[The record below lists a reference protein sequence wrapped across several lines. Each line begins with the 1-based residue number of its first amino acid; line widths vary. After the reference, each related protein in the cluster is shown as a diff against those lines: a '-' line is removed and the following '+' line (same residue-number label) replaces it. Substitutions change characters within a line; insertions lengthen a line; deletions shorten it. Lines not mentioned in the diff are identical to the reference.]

1 MKRSLNP
8 MLSIAVLMA
17 MADSA
22 AAPRSDLHYSLTDTR
37 HAGPPTAKTDMYIS
51 DGNIGTIGGGG
62 SSSATTMSIDYS
74 IARVGCIDCKPLGL
88 ANTAG
93 AAGLGIA
100 SS

>member
-8 MLSIAVLMA
+8 MLSIAAMMA
-17 MADSA
+17 LVDSA
-22 AAPRSDLHYSLTDTR
+22 AAPRSDFTLNSTR
-37 HAGPPTAKTDMYIS
+37 YAGDAQTAQTDMYIS